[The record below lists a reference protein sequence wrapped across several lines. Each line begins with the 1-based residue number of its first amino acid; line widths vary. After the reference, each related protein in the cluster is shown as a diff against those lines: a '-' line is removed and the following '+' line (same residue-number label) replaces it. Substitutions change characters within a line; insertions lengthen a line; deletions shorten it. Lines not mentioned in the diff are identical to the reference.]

1 MSESDSLTADAPL
14 PEDRQNKVEAVAS
27 LLSGQEPEP
36 QGTEVEP
43 PDQQVAQDLPPE
55 PEPQAGPEADAPEL
69 TPKAIAKR
77 LGMTP
82 TQFFRDL
89 RIPVEGGEPLT
100 LEEVKAAGSQ
110 LREVNDVQE
119 TLEQQRVDFEN
130 ETMLQRKQ
138 LQELVGQLPAD
149 TLTPEFVQSVAATHS
164 NYVAEE
170 TQALLQ
176 VRPDLKDPAKFNSVR
191 QLMVDFVKPYG
202 FKAVEV
208 DGIIDHRL
216 AKLIIDMAEKDQRIR
231 QLEADGAHV
240 PKADKRKGSRT
251 PARQS
256 RTRRNQQRADAA
268 KGGTRQD
275 KVSAVAALLGEQS

>member
-1 MSESDSLTADAPL
+1 MTEPGLTADAPL

-27 LLSGQEPEP
+27 LLTGQEPEP
-36 QGTEVEP
+36 QGTE
-43 PDQQVAQDLPPE
+43 DRQDGQQAAQDLTQE
-55 PEPQAGPEADAPEL
+55 PEPQADSDADAPEL
-69 TPKAIAKR
+69 TPKAIAER

-82 TQFFRDL
+82 TQFFREL

-110 LREVNDVQE
+110 LREVNNVQE

-138 LQELVGQLPAD
+138 LQELVGQLPQES
-149 TLTPEFVQSVAATHS
+149 LTQEFVQQVQATHQS
-164 NYVAEE
+164 YVAEE

-231 QLEADGAHV
+231 QLEADGAIQ
-240 PKADKRKGSRT
+240 PKPDKRKGSRT

-256 RTRRNQQRADAA
+256 RTRRNQQKVDAA
-268 KGGTRQD
+268 RGGTRQD
-275 KVSAVAALLGEQS
+275 KVAAVSALLGER

>member
-1 MSESDSLTADAPL
+1 MMPEPDLTADAPL
-14 PEDRQNKVEAVAS
+14 PEDRQNKVEAVAD
-27 LLSGQEPEP
+27 LLKGQEPEP
-36 QGTEVEP
+36 LGTADRE
-43 PDQQVAQDLPPE
+43 DGKQVAQDLTQE
-55 PEPQAGPEADAPEL
+55 PEPQASPDADAPEL
-69 TPKAIAKR
+69 TPKSIAKQ

-82 TQFFRDL
+82 TQLFREL
-89 RIPVEGGEPLT
+89 RIPIEGGEPLT

-110 LREVNDVQE
+110 LREVNNVQE

-149 TLTPEFVQSVAATHS
+149 ALTADFVQNVQATHQ

-202 FKAVEV
+202 FKPVEV

-216 AKLIIDMAEKDQRIR
+216 AKLIIDMAERDQRIR
-231 QLEADGAHV
+231 QLEADGALK
-240 PKADKRKGSRT
+240 PWQDKRKGSRT

-256 RTRRNQQRADAA
+256 RTRRNQQRAEAA

-275 KVSAVAALLGEQS
+275 KVAAVAALLGEK